1 MLHNAWD
8 AVGSRLS
15 SPQVLPLLIREG
27 AENPFASPDAL
38 HDQVE
43 SSDDESGDMTATERR
58 LKLWALE
65 EAGGVPWTHDA
76 AALGSSDS
84 DGSNSDGVDSD
95 DSEAGTVADMLSQM
109 MGASSHAAAEAEA
122 ETEAETEAEAEA
134 ASASSDSTSDGEVVD
149 LDVELD
155 TASRMAAQEGIK
167 GTGQLARIVRCVA
180 CQLRGTKLRSPHTP
194 CTNHREQETAAAHQA
209 CHPGRVHTSRR
220 L

>member
-1 MLHNAWD
+1 
-8 AVGSRLS
+8 
-15 SPQVLPLLIREG
+15 
-27 AENPFASPDAL
+27 
-38 HDQVE
+38 
-43 SSDDESGDMTATERR
+43 MTATERR

-95 DSEAGTVADMLSQM
+95 DSEADTAADMLSQM

-122 ETEAETEAEAEA
+122 ETEAETEAEA
-134 ASASSDSTSDGEVVD
+134 ASASSDSTSDGEVID

-167 GTGQLARIVRCVA
+167 GTGQLARIVRCVD
-180 CQLRGTKLRSPHTP
+180 CKLRGSKLSVTSHPIHKPTRAGNRCCAPSMSSWT
-194 CTNHREQETAAAHQA
+194 CAHLKEALRGAWQ
-209 CHPGRVHTSRR
+209 PRQS
-220 L
+220 